1 MLDKPISQIKGIGKS
16 REKLL
21 NSLGI
26 FTVEDVL
33 YYFPRQYEDRRTLKN
48 IRDLSDGETCSV
60 IAEIRSAMSENR
72 FRRNLSIQKIRIGDD
87 SGAAYAAWFNRSY
100 LKRFFR
106 TGQKYI
112 FFGKV
117 NRKNNLIEL
126 QNPTYE
132 KAEEGNAGSMLRIYP
147 IYPLTAGISQNIIR
161 NCVKE
166 AFESSAGELL
176 EFLPS
181 WVLRDYKLTGIYSAI
196 KAIHFPDNEVET
208 DNSRHRLVFQELLM
222 LQLGLLE
229 IKNNMT
235 VNKAGIQFE
244 KTPQIDDFIKTLP
257 YKLTNA
263 QQKVYKEITG
273 DMESGRVMSRLIQG
287 DVGSGKTIIAVLA
300 MMKAVYSGY
309 QAVLMAPTE
318 ILAEQHYRTI
328 SGILANTDLK
338 VQMLTGSRKGKQ
350 KENILNDILSG
361 SIDILIGTHAVIQ
374 DDVNYKKLGL
384 VITDEQHRFGV
395 SQRAALKGKGKN
407 PDVLVMTATPIPRT
421 LALILYGDLD
431 ISVIDEMPPGRIPVK
446 TYSVDENMRE
456 RINEFTRKQVKEGRQ
471 VFIVCP
477 LIEESEMLDANSA
490 VEMAE
495 RISKVDFAD
504 LKVGLL
510 HGRMTPAQ
518 KEDVMKEFV
527 KGDMDILVSTTVIE
541 VGVDIPNASVM
552 IIENAER
559 YGLAQLHQLRGR
571 VGRGAYQSY
580 CVLYNQS
587 DSEVSKERMRV
598 MEKSTDGFIISS
610 KDLELRG
617 PGEFFGTRQHGIPEL
632 AIANLYTDMDILK
645 DAQEAA
651 IKLISDK
658 KINEEPENI
667 RLLKYVEEKVKRNF
681 EKLSL

>member
-1 MLDKPISQIKGIGKS
+1 MLCKPIGAIKGIGKS
-16 REKLL
+16 REELL

-33 YYFPRQYEDRRTLKN
+33 YYFPRQYEDRRTVKN
-48 IRDLSDGETCSV
+48 IRDLTDGETCSV
-60 IAEIRSAMSENR
+60 IAEIRSAVSENR
-72 FRRNLSIQKIRIGDD
+72 FRRNLSIQKMRIGDD
-87 SGAAYAAWFNRSY
+87 SGAGYAAWFNKSY

-106 TGQKYI
+106 IGQKYI

-132 KAEEGNAGSMLRIYP
+132 RLGEDRAGSMLRIYP
-147 IYPLTAGISQNIIR
+147 VYPLTAGISQNLIR
-161 NCVKE
+161 KCVKE
-166 AFESSAGELL
+166 AFESAAGEIS

-181 WVLRDYKLTGIYSAI
+181 WILRDYKLTGIYEAI
-196 KAIHFPDNEVET
+196 KSIHFPENETEAG
-208 DNSRHRLVFQELLM
+208 NARRRLAFQELLM

-235 VNKAGIQFE
+235 LDKTGIRFE
-244 KTPQIDDFIKTLP
+244 KVPQVDEFIKKLP

-263 QQKVYKEITG
+263 QQKVLKEITN
-273 DMESGRVMSRLIQG
+273 DMESGAVMNRLIQG

-300 MMKAVYSGY
+300 MMKAVYNGY

-318 ILAEQHYRTI
+318 ILAEQHYRTV
-328 SGILANTDLK
+328 SGILADTDLK
-338 VQMLTGSRKGKQ
+338 VGLLTGGKKAKE
-350 KENILNDILSG
+350 KENIKNDIMSG
-361 SIDILIGTHAVIQ
+361 SIDIIIGTNAVIQ
-374 DDVNYKKLGL
+374 EDINYKKLGL

-446 TYSVDENMRE
+446 TYSVDENMRG
-456 RINEFTRKQVKEGRQ
+456 RINEFIRRQVKEGRQ
-471 VFIVCP
+471 IFIVCP
-477 LIEESEMLDANSA
+477 LIEESETLDVNSA

-495 RISKVDFAD
+495 RISKEDFFD
-504 LKVGLL
+504 LKTGVL
-510 HGRMTPAQ
+510 HGKMASAQ
-518 KEDVMKEFV
+518 KEEIMRKFV
-527 KGDMDILVSTTVIE
+527 SGEIDILVSTTVIE
-541 VGVDIPNASVM
+541 VGMDIPNASVM

-571 VGRGAYQSY
+571 VGRGQYQSY

-587 DSEVSKERMRV
+587 DSQISSERMKV
-598 MEKSTDGFIISS
+598 MEKSADGFFIAS

-632 AIANLYTDMDILK
+632 SIANLYTDMNILK
-645 DAQEAA
+645 SAQEAA
-651 IKLISDK
+651 LKLMRGRDADDD
-658 KINEEPENI
+658 PENI
-667 RLLKYVEEKVKRNF
+667 RLLSYVREKIKRNF